1 MKYDKLQT
9 KQNQAKN
16 LHFLPYISLS
26 WKKTAI
32 MTFQHHK
39 RKSMEISP
47 VQANILDNLLEIVC
61 KVFITENVFH
71 SQEMCVTK
79 LKTLIMDFSGKLL
92 LS

>member
-1 MKYDKLQT
+1 
-9 KQNQAKN
+9 
-16 LHFLPYISLS
+16 
-26 WKKTAI
+26 
-32 MTFQHHK
+32 
-39 RKSMEISP
+39 MEISP